1 MPTKPESPAPALLSA
16 GFMLLLFFGALH
28 LTGVS
33 AALLLVY
40 WTAKAVA
47 HALGV

>member
-40 WTAKAVA
+40 WTARTVA
-47 HALGV
+47 HTLGL